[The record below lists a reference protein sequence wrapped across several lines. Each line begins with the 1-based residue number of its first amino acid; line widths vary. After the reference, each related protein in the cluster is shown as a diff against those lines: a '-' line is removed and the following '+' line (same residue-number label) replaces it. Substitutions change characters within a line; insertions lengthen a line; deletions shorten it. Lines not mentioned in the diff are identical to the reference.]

1 MNVRA
6 SCTFIGTVLAMR
18 LGCIMSSLSAPVFRL
33 LMTGT
38 HEDLRTVETALAWL
52 RPRCPRCGRA
62 DCTPLTWY
70 ETVIWFQCAQC
81 YKLWREVLEESAV
94 ALPEPST
101 DQSST
106 QPMTHVACGHDSMLT
121 PASKV
126 RRINGYTRSFAR
138 RRVG

>member
-1 MNVRA
+1 
-6 SCTFIGTVLAMR
+6 MR
-18 LGCIMSSLSAPVFRL
+18 LGCIMRSLSAPVFRL

-106 QPMTHVACGHDSMLT
+106 PSMTHVACGHDPMLT

-126 RRINGYTRSFAR
+126 RRINGYARPIAR